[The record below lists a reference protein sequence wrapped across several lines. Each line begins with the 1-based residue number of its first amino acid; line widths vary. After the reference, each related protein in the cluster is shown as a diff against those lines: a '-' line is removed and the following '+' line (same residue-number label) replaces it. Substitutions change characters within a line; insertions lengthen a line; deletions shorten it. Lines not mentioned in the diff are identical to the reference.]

1 MQGEGGGV
9 EVGTKMGLETRRE
22 VWWSKRQGRN
32 RTWVKARSR
41 AEGQGSGLRVWVLLG
56 LRVRVLG

>member
-22 VWWSKRQGRN
+22 CGGSERQVRN

-41 AEGQGSGLRVWVLLG
+41 AEGQGSL
-56 LRVRVLG
+56 